1 LARHDEAANR
11 PNKPKLGETRV
22 IRSAMGRGQV
32 AEVMVREV
40 MRPGVPAEMVALR
53 VTELRS
59 TGPVVLPAGVKV
71 GAIERP
77 DGTLVP
83 IVSSG

>member
-1 LARHDEAANR
+1 M
-11 PNKPKLGETRV
+11 
-22 IRSAMGRGQV
+22 IF
-32 AEVMVREV
+32 REV
-40 MRPGVPAEMVALR
+40 MRPGVPPEMVALR
-53 VTELRS
+53 VTELRN
-59 TGPVVLPAGVKV
+59 TGPVMLPVGVKG

>member
-1 LARHDEAANR
+1 MMPRRKYPTPPR
-11 PNKPKLGETRV
+11 PDV
-22 IRSAMGRGQV
+22 IRAAIGRGEI
-32 AEVMVREV
+32 AEVVVREV
-40 MRPGVPAEMVALR
+40 MAAHGVPPAMVALR
-53 VTELRS
+53 VTELRN
-59 TGPVVLPAGVKV
+59 TGPIVLRAGVKV